1 MGLACFGL
9 LWLAVGLGLLSLA
22 VRLGLLWLGLLGFT
36 SDFRVG
42 GLLAWLQ
49 FRVEGLG
56 LASGCGPCLVAMFR
70 VFPQSFVVLSLLHLH
85 FPFSW
90 LQILMR
96 ETISV
101 RDT

>member
-36 SDFRVG
+36 SEFRVG

-49 FRVEGLG
+49 FRVGVGQWLWSLPCGYVSGLPPVFR
-56 LASGCGPCLVAMFR
+56 CPELVA
-70 VFPQSFVVLSLLHLH
+70 SSLRGYK
-85 FPFSW
+85 S
-90 LQILMR
+90 
-96 ETISV
+96 
-101 RDT
+101 